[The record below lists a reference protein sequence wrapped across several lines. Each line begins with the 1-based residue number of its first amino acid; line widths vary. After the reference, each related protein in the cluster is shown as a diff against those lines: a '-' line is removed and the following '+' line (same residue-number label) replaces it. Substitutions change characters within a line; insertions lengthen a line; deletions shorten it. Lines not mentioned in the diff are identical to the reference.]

1 MIDGF
6 KLTKDLIRFEE
17 SFDSWEEAIKTS
29 SESLVDGDYINN
41 EYVDEMIQSVK
52 QYGPYIVIAPNIAMP
67 HARPEA
73 GSKKVGFS
81 VMICKTPVAFSEQ
94 KEHQAS
100 LFVTLS
106 CVSADTHL
114 KMMQALVEVLGDES
128 KVKSLL
134 ATTNKEEVLKIFGG
148 K

>member
-6 KLTKDLIRFEE
+6 KLTKELIRFEK
-17 SFDSWEEAIKTS
+17 SFDSWEEAIRTS
-29 SESLVDGDYINN
+29 SESLVNGDYINDK
-41 EYVDEMIQSVK
+41 YVDEMIQSVK
-52 QYGPYIVIAPNIAMP
+52 EYGPYIVIAPNIAMP

-73 GSKKVGFS
+73 GSNRVGFS
-81 VMICKTPVAFSEQ
+81 VMICKTPVAFSEE
-94 KEHQAS
+94 KEHQAR

-114 KMMQALVEVLGDES
+114 KMMQALVEVLGDEK
-128 KVKSLL
+128 KVQSLL
-134 ATTNKEEVLKIFGG
+134 ETTDKDEVLTIFGG

>member
-6 KLTKDLIRFEE
+6 NLTEELVTFEKG
-17 SFDSWEEAIKTS
+17 FNNWEDAIKAS
-29 SESLVDGDYINN
+29 SKGLLEQGFINES
-41 EYVDEMIQSVK
+41 YVDAMIQSVK
-52 QYGPYIVIAPNIAMP
+52 EYGPYIVIAPNIAMP

-73 GSKKVGFS
+73 GSNKVGFS
-81 VMICKTPVAFSEQ
+81 VMLCDEQVSFSNAP
-94 KEHQAS
+94 EHQAR

-114 KMMQALVEVLGDES
+114 QMLQALVGILGDDEKFNQILNS
-128 KVKSLL
+128 K
-134 ATTNKEEVLKIFGG
+134 TKEEILDIF